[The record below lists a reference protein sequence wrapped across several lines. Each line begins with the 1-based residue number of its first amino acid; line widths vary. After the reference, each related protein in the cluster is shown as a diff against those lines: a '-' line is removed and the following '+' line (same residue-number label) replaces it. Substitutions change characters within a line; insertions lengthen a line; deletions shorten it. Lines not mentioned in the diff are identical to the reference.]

1 MSASMAWRGKQ
12 TERVG
17 NPGCPGPENVEF
29 PGGVCDGMGNLDFT
43 FCKGARWR
51 LPHNDWV

>member
-1 MSASMAWRGKQ
+1 MAWRGKQ